1 MKGVVLCGGIGS
13 RLRPITYSTAKQ
25 LIPVGN
31 KPILFYGLEDL
42 AAAGVVEVGMVVA
55 PESGDEVRDAVGDGS
70 RFGLGVTYIV
80 QEEPLGLAHAL
91 RTALP
96 FVAGDDVLMYLG
108 DNLLRHGVR
117 GVVEDFQRE
126 RPNCQILLA
135 RVDNPS
141 AFGVVELD
149 ADGGV
154 VRLVEKP
161 ADPPSDLA
169 LVGVYLFDHTVA
181 EAVDAI
187 EPSGRGEL
195 EITDAIQY
203 LVDSGRVVKPTLVT
217 GWWKD
222 TGRKEDLLHANSL
235 VLEELEHDVRGEVAG
250 GSVRGPLRLGEQS
263 RLVDCTIEGPVVVG
277 DGAVL
282 ERVILGPRTAI
293 GDGCRLT
300 DADISESIVFADVE
314 IHDWRLTRSVI
325 GRGSRMFGSGPRGY
339 CELTLGD
346 RSEVIAE

>member
-31 KPILFYGLEDL
+31 KPIMFYGLEDL
-42 AAAGVVEVGMVVA
+42 AAAGVAEVGIIVA
-55 PESGDEVRDAVGDGS
+55 PESGAEVRDAVGDGS
-70 RFGLGVTYIV
+70 RFGLAVTYIV
-80 QEEPLGLAHAL
+80 QEQPLGLAHAL

-149 ADGGV
+149 AHGGV

-161 ADPPSDLA
+161 IDPPSDLA

-181 EAVDAI
+181 EAVEAI
-187 EPSGRGEL
+187 EPSDRGEL

-203 LVDSGRVVKPTLVT
+203 LVD
-217 GWWKD
+217 
-222 TGRKEDLLHANSL
+222 TGRG
-235 VLEELEHDVRGEVAG
+235 GE
-250 GSVRGPLRLGEQS
+250 
-263 RLVDCTIEGPVVVG
+263 
-277 DGAVL
+277 
-282 ERVILGPRTAI
+282 
-293 GDGCRLT
+293 
-300 DADISESIVFADVE
+300 AD
-314 IHDWRLTRSVI
+314 
-325 GRGSRMFGSGPRGY
+325 
-339 CELTLGD
+339 LGD
-346 RSEVIAE
+346 RLVEGHREEGGPASRQLPGSRRTRR